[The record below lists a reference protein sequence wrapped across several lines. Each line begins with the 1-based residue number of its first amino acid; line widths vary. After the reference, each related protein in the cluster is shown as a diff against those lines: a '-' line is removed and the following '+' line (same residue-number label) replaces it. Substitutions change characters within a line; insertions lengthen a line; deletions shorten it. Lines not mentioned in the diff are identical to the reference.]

1 VAHEW
6 RAPLGGAC
14 GGQDVVD
21 ADTVAI
27 RRDAFAGV
35 RVLDGDAGGRN
46 YADYVFDEADLAK
59 R

>member
-1 VAHEW
+1 MA
-6 RAPLGGAC
+6 
-14 GGQDVVD
+14 
-21 ADTVAI
+21 AI